1 MFIAANIVKL
11 KSISLK
17 SRIYISHPS
26 FSYENRS
33 LVGELYF
40 VLEVV
45 VSFDTVT
52 AEEHLCIK

>member
-11 KSISLK
+11 KSMEGSLK

-26 FSYENRS
+26 FSDENWS

-52 AEEHLCIK
+52 AEEHLY